1 VGVRAQVLP
10 AGLVLAGAV
19 SVQSGAGIAGHL
31 FGQLAPAS
39 LTTLRLWSAALI
51 LLVVAGRGTARAVA
65 GLAARRAWTD
75 AVITLTFGIALGFMN
90 FAIYQAFARIP
101 LGIAVTIEFLGPLCV
116 TVTGTLRGPAPG
128 ARHRRAAGLG
138 CAALAA
144 AGVAL
149 LAGTAGGTRLN
160 WAGVAWAAA
169 AGAAWAAYIL
179 GSKAAGQRLPGAS
192 GLVIAM
198 CVAAIAV
205 TAPGVI
211 AGAPTMFRP
220 SFLAAGAGI
229 GLLSSVIP
237 YWLELEA
244 LRRIPTSLFGV
255 WMSVQPAVA
264 ALIGLAVLGQRL
276 SPAEWAGICCVAG
289 ASAAAA
295 ANGRG
300 PGDPAP
306 AVASARTDASR
317 WPRFARRDL
326 RPRPG
331 AELRQDARDVRPH
344 RVAGQGQPDG
354 DLRVGP
360 AVGDQ
365 PGDLRLGRG
374 QRLPPVS

>member
-1 VGVRAQVLP
+1 
-10 AGLVLAGAV
+10 VLAGAV
-19 SVQSGAGIAGHL
+19 SVQSGAGIADRL
-31 FGQLAPAS
+31 FGQLPPAS
-39 LTTLRLWSAALI
+39 VTTLRLWFAALI
-51 LLVVAGRGTARAVA
+51 LLIVAGRGTIRAVG

-75 AVITLTFGIALGFMN
+75 SVITLTFGIALGFMN

-101 LGIAVTIEFLGPLCV
+101 LGIAVTIEFLGPLSV
-116 TVTGTLRGPAPG
+116 TVTGTLRGPAAGPPRDG
-128 ARHRRAAGLG
+128 RHRRAAGLG

-149 LAGTAGGTRLN
+149 LAGTAGGTHLN

-169 AGAAWAAYIL
+169 AGTAWAAYIL

-198 CVAAIAV
+198 CVAAIVV

-211 AGAPTMFRP
+211 AGAPKMFRP

-244 LRRIPTSLFGV
+244 LRRITTSLFGV

-264 ALIGLAVLGQRL
+264 ALIGLAFLGQRL
-276 SPAEWAGICCVAG
+276 SPAEWAGICCVAAASAGAAGNARAPGNQAGAG
-289 ASAAAA
+289 ASA
-295 ANGRG
+295 GTG
-300 PGDPAP
+300 
-306 AVASARTDASR
+306 VSR
-317 WPRFARRDL
+317 WPRFARRGHRDL
-326 RPRPG
+326 RPRPR

-344 RVAGQGQPDG
+344 RVTGQGQPGG
-354 DLRVGP
+354 DLRIGP